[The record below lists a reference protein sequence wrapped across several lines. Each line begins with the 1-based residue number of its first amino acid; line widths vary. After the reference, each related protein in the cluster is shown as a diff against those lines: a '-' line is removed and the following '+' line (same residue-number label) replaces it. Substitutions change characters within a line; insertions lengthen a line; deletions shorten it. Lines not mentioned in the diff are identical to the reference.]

1 MLLVILDNFLVCVFD
16 FLFYSLHYLIVIPF
30 FHSLHNSSCGFIY
43 TDICSFHTFISI
55 FPFFSPATDG
65 GNPTRSGTSRVNITV
80 INTNDNVP
88 TFLRG
93 SPNASVSEDVAIG
106 TNVVQFNAT
115 DEDGGTLSFSIFSG
129 NTDDAFKIDRQTGVL
144 TTNKKLDR
152 ETVPRYNLNVTVTDS
167 SSQSSSQN
175 LTVIVLDVND
185 NTPKFEAIPN
195 VDVTENTAAGKW
207 LNVTVIDEE

>member
-1 MLLVILDNFLVCVFD
+1 M
-16 FLFYSLHYLIVIPF
+16 
-30 FHSLHNSSCGFIY
+30 
-43 TDICSFHTFISI
+43 
-55 FPFFSPATDG
+55 
-65 GNPTRSGTSRVNITV
+65 
-80 INTNDNVP
+80 
-88 TFLRG
+88 
-93 SPNASVSEDVAIG
+93 
-106 TNVVQFNAT
+106 QFNAT